1 VAFIETDAARIQMA
15 NQIRELRAEGLRR
28 LAQVDEIMAR
38 IRALQLSMQENSE
51 SFSKEDVAEVDAIV
65 EEIHGQVSD
74 AAQKALPAKLE
85 PALPVE
91 VVAAAVP

>member
-1 VAFIETDAARIQMA
+1 MAFIETDAARIQMA